1 MRDEEDGG
9 KVLASC
15 DTCNGAGDVSE
26 ECTENLEDLHRKTTG
41 YVFGMFFAQTL
52 KGNSTCTDFL
62 DPTYDDYLLNF
73 RANIVFSEW
82 SNVCWVVDWDED

>member
-41 YVFGMFFAQTL
+41 YVFGMFFALIKWFSSLDSKTSTDKQTEL
-52 KGNSTCTDFL
+52 T
-62 DPTYDDYLLNF
+62 
-73 RANIVFSEW
+73 RH
-82 SNVCWVVDWDED
+82 